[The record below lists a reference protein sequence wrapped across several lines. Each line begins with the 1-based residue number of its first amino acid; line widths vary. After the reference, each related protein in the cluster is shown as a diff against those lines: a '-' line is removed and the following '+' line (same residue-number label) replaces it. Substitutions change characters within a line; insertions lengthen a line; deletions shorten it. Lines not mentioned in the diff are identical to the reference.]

1 MPGLLPMIGAMNA
14 TRTHLLGLGLV
25 IALSTLATIAHA
37 APVTY
42 RVDPSHTFPSFEAD
56 HMGISVWRGRMNKT
70 EGELMLD
77 KAAGNGWVDVKIDM
91 GSIDFGQTTLNGWAR
106 SKNFFDIETHPYAF
120 YKGRLESPRD
130 GMPTKVVGELS
141 INGRT
146 RPVDLDIQ
154 FIKCIP
160 HPLFKR
166 EVCGADA
173 TGRFNREDFGLDYGK
188 QFGFKMDVLM
198 RIQIEGIAKE

>member
-1 MPGLLPMIGAMNA
+1 LPNIDAMNA
-14 TRTHLLGLGLV
+14 CFLPRIGIV
-25 IALSTLATIAHA
+25 IAAASSMTTALA

-42 RVDPSHTFPSFEAD
+42 RVDPTHTYPSFEAD
-56 HMGISVWRGRMNKT
+56 HMGISVWRGKMNKT

-91 GSIDFGQTTLNGWAR
+91 GSMDFGQSTLNAWAR
-106 SKNFFDIETHPYAF
+106 GKNFFDIETHPYAF

-130 GMPTKVVGELS
+130 GMPTKVIGELS
-141 INGRT
+141 INGRSK
-146 RPVDLDIQ
+146 PVELEIQ

-173 TGRFNREDFGLDYGK
+173 SGKFNREEFGLDYGK
-188 QFGFKMDVLM
+188 QFGFRMDVLL
-198 RIQIEGIAKE
+198 RIQVEAIAKE